1 MRIGIIGA
9 GFYGISIATALS
21 VNHEVDLYES
31 APEPMLGASIY
42 NQHRLHLGFHYPRCD
57 KTIIQAKSCFER
69 FLNDYDDCTF
79 EIPANY
85 YLNHKKSFVT
95 GDQFSSKMES
105 HNLDFETTLI
115 PSKIVSPKDYDFSCV
130 VPERGINTERFRQ
143 KTISNLASSKVNL
156 ILNTKVKCAEIR
168 HQYDFVINC
177 TYTDPH
183 DSYDIDTKAELAILL
198 VCKSDESWHNKA
210 ITIMDGPFC
219 SIYPGN
225 PGHHTISSV
234 VFTPAIKANHPEI
247 LKKIS
252 TQLSDDEWEKI
263 ENDIWNHASSFVNLT
278 GLQKVG
284 RYQIIKTKTS
294 K

>member
-1 MRIGIIGA
+1 M
-9 GFYGISIATALS
+9 
-21 VNHEVDLYES
+21 
-31 APEPMLGASIY
+31 
-42 NQHRLHLGFHYPRCD
+42 
-57 KTIIQAKSCFER
+57 
-69 FLNDYDDCTF
+69 
-79 EIPANY
+79 
-85 YLNHKKSFVT
+85 
-95 GDQFSSKMES
+95 
-105 HNLDFETTLI
+105 
-115 PSKIVSPKDYDFSCV
+115 
-130 VPERGINTERFRQ
+130 
-143 KTISNLASSKVNL
+143 
-156 ILNTKVKCAEIR
+156 ILNTKVKCAEIQ

-177 TYTDPH
+177 TYTDPD

-284 RYQIIKTKTS
+284 RYQIIKTKLQNDTNDFRGTMVLQKDNLLTVLGGKIS
-294 K
+294 GAYLAIDQIQERLK